1 LIVNTTF
8 AQVHAADENGRGALS
23 KLYFEVTGK
32 ELEMGDMDLT
42 DIMNVVN
49 GELESRYL
57 IS

>member
-1 LIVNTTF
+1 
-8 AQVHAADENGRGALS
+8 LS